1 MLNYLC
7 FVISVNGIS
16 IHFTGTDLFK
26 NLSFVI
32 NEKDRIGLVGK
43 NGVGK
48 STLLKI
54 LAKEQEPSSGSI
66 SIPQGKSIGYLPQEI
81 KIDSSKTILDET
93 LTVFE
98 EQLCLNSEIENI
110 NRQLE
115 DRTDYES
122 DS

>member
-1 MLNYLC
+1 M
-7 FVISVNGIS
+7 ISVNGVS

-54 LAKEQEPSSGSI
+54 VAGVQEPSKGSVTV
-66 SIPQGKSIGYLPQEI
+66 PQSKTIGYLPQEV
-81 KIDSSKTILDET
+81 KINSDKTIL
-93 LTVFE
+93 E
-98 EQLCLNSEIENI
+98 EVLISNW
-110 NRQLE
+110 RQE
-115 DRTDYES
+115 QTMKVIVIRI
-122 DS
+122 